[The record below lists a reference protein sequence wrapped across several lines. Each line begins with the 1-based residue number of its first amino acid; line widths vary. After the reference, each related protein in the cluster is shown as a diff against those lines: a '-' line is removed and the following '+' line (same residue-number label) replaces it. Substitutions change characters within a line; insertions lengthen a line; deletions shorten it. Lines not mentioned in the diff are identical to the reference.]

1 MLVRRS
7 LPPPPH
13 LIHFTSFPWQIAEAQ
28 YYDLRGRPQTPTSP
42 PRVQFTDQEARAFNL
57 VFGCLTI
64 SVPSPVF
71 SWLHFTPQWCSLA
84 GRSGER
90 LATGKTADE
99 CKELCK
105 GNCLGVEWWEGTK
118 SCFECTDP
126 SKKVVYTKTNDNG
139 YPPHVFLKS
148 QNS

>member
-1 MLVRRS
+1 M
-7 LPPPPH
+7 
-13 LIHFTSFPWQIAEAQ
+13 
-28 YYDLRGRPQTPTSP
+28 
-42 PRVQFTDQEARAFNL
+42 
-57 VFGCLTI
+57 
-64 SVPSPVF
+64 F

-126 SKKVVYTKTNDNG
+126 SKKVVYTNINDNG